1 MKTLFK
7 NRFALMT
14 SAQIA
19 FLVTAVLAVLAWWV
33 QSAVPLASASEKSE
47 EKTSAA
53 TALSVELTSP
63 TTQNWPQQVL
73 ASGALAPWQ
82 EAIVSSETGNLRISE
97 VLVDVGS
104 SVKRG
109 QLMARLAD
117 ASVQAD
123 LRKQDAAVEQ
133 AKLNLTQASN
143 NLKRTQAAADSGA
156 LSGQKID
163 EYVIDEA
170 LKRAALASAEADQQN
185 TRIQLAQTRIVAV
198 DDGVVSSRSAVLG
211 NVVAAGT
218 ELFRLVRQG
227 RIEWRA
233 ELDAQQLALIK
244 PGQTARLTLPGGQQ
258 VTGTVRLVAPT
269 LNTSTG
275 RALVYI
281 SVAAGSGG
289 SGAQSGMFA
298 SGTIELAQTPAL
310 TLPQSAIVLRDGR
323 SDVYVLADAGSNKV
337 SRRTVVTGRR
347 VGDRV
352 ELLSGLDANA
362 KVVVSGGAFLSEGA
376 RVQITTVGSSKD
388 KTSSKTGGQGA
399 GA

>member
-19 FLVTAVLAVLAWWV
+19 FLVTALLAVLAWWV
-33 QSAVPLASASEKSE
+33 QSALPIAYASEKSD
-47 EKTSAA
+47 EKTSTA

-82 EAIVSSETGNLRISE
+82 EAIVSSETGSLRISE

-233 ELDAQQLALIK
+233 ELDAQQLAQIK
-244 PGQTARLTLPGGQQ
+244 TGQTARLTLPGGQQ
-258 VTGTVRLVAPT
+258 ITGTVRLVAPT

-281 SVAAGSGG
+281 SVPAN

-323 SDVYVLADAGSNKV
+323 SDVYVLAEGGSNKV

-347 VGDRV
+347 VGDRI
-352 ELLSGLDANA
+352 ELLSGLDAAA

-376 RVQITTVGSSKD
+376 RVQVTKAGEK
-388 KTSSKTGGQGA
+388 GA

>member
-1 MKTLFK
+1 MKTSFK
-7 NRFALMT
+7 NRFALMST
-14 SAQIA
+14 AQLA
-19 FLVTAVLAVLAWWV
+19 FLITALLALLAWWV
-33 QSAVPLASASEKSE
+33 QSALPVTAAHAASE
-47 EKTSAA
+47 EKAAQA
-53 TALSVELTSP
+53 TALSVELTQPS
-63 TTQNWPQQVL
+63 TQNWPQQVL
-73 ASGALAPWQ
+73 ASGALSPWQ
-82 EAIVSSETGNLRISE
+82 EAVVSSETGSLRISE

-104 SVKRG
+104 NVKRG
-109 QLMARLAD
+109 QLLARLAD
-117 ASVQAD
+117 ASLQAD

-133 AKLNLTQASN
+133 AKLNLTQAGN

-170 LKRAALASAEADQQN
+170 LKRAVLASAEADQQN
-185 TRIQLAQTRIVAV
+185 IRIQLAQTRIVAV

-233 ELDAQQLALIK
+233 ELDARQLALVK
-244 PGQTARLTLPGGQQ
+244 PGQPARLTLPGGQQ
-258 VTGTVRLVAPT
+258 LSGTVRLVAPT

-281 SVAAGSGG
+281 SLPSGAAGSA
-289 SGAQSGMFA
+289 AQSGMFA
-298 SGTIELAQTPAL
+298 SGSIELEQAPAL
-310 TLPQSAIVLRDGR
+310 TLPQSAIVMRDGR
-323 SDVYVLADAGSNKV
+323 SDVYVLAEGGGNKV

-352 ELLSGLDANA
+352 ELLSGLDAA
-362 KVVVSGGAFLSEGA
+362 ARVVVSGGAFLSEGA
-376 RVQITTVGSSKD
+376 RVQITNEGK
-388 KTSSKTGGQGA
+388 GA

>member
-33 QSAVPLASASEKSE
+33 QSAVPLASASEKSD

-82 EAIVSSETGNLRISE
+82 EAIVSSETGSLRISE

-143 NLKRTQAAADSGA
+143 NLKRTHAAADSGA

-185 TRIQLAQTRIVAV
+185 TRIQLAQTRIVAA

-233 ELDAQQLALIK
+233 ELDAQQLAQIK

-258 VTGTVRLVAPT
+258 ATGTVRLVAPT

-281 SVAAGSGG
+281 SVAAN

-352 ELLSGLDANA
+352 ELLSGLDASA